1 MKKTIIFNLILLIFI
16 NLLIKPIYLFG
27 IDRKI
32 QLLVGQSEYG
42 FYVELL
48 TFTLLFQALN
58 DLGLYNYTLRHYSQN
73 ENSDKGFLSNLFGIK
88 LIFSFIYLLIIGVI
102 TFLSHDYIHAW
113 KLILHLAINQILIQ
127 FILFFR
133 SLIAGAGFYK
143 TDSILSSLDRMILI
157 LISIVFLY
165 HPLFQKYVT
174 IGFFVNLQTIS
185 LITCLMIALGIYL
198 NKINSTINIQFDWN
212 SSKKILVACL
222 PFILIF
228 FFNIAYTKQDVIWIG
243 RLLENGNLENG
254 IYASSMRLFDA
265 SSMISLS
272 FGVFALA
279 MFSKFH
285 EDKKMITE
293 TLITM
298 SKILLLISIGLAVF
312 VFFNANWI
320 NQLLYHQNS
329 IQMDQNLKII
339 MIGFIP
345 ASYSYLFGALMQ
357 SIHRENKLAIIY
369 FAMMTLNA
377 ICNLIFI
384 PKLHSYGA
392 SIALLITQIVVV
404 VLMVYHT
411 IDRLDN
417 KLFLKF
423 IGQSLSFMLVNI
435 TLHYFIYNYFTEQ
448 SEIVHLIIS
457 AMITLVL
464 GVIFKLIDLTELK
477 ELYKKKEIK

>member
-1 MKKTIIFNLILLIFI
+1 
-16 NLLIKPIYLFG
+16 
-27 IDRKI
+27 
-32 QLLVGQSEYG
+32 
-42 FYVELL
+42 
-48 TFTLLFQALN
+48 
-58 DLGLYNYTLRHYSQN
+58 
-73 ENSDKGFLSNLFGIK
+73 
-88 LIFSFIYLLIIGVI
+88 
-102 TFLSHDYIHAW
+102 
-113 KLILHLAINQILIQ
+113 
-127 FILFFR
+127 
-133 SLIAGAGFYK
+133 
-143 TDSILSSLDRMILI
+143 
-157 LISIVFLY
+157 
-165 HPLFQKYVT
+165 
-174 IGFFVNLQTIS
+174 
-185 LITCLMIALGIYL
+185 
-198 NKINSTINIQFDWN
+198 
-212 SSKKILVACL
+212 
-222 PFILIF
+222 
-228 FFNIAYTKQDVIWIG
+228 
-243 RLLENGNLENG
+243 
-254 IYASSMRLFDA
+254 
-265 SSMISLS
+265 
-272 FGVFALA
+272 
-279 MFSKFH
+279 MFSNFH

-369 FAMMTLNA
+369 FAMMILNA

-392 SIALLITQIVVV
+392 AIALLITQIVVV
-404 VLMVYHT
+404 VVMVYHT

-423 IGQSLSFMLVNI
+423 ISQSLSFMLVNI
-435 TLHYFIYNYFTEQ
+435 ILHYFIYNYFTEQ
-448 SEIVHLIIS
+448 SEIVYLLIS
-457 AMITLVL
+457 TLLTLVL